1 MIIADGKRQ
10 LGFAVNV
17 ASPGD
22 FRSEFSICCC
32 LFRVCCVH
40 FYNNKKISDP
50 KFLVNTK
57 LREALVDI
65 WCRVT
70 QRVGSSQLGRVD
82 LGRNLSLGDIF
93 VGFGEQYF
101 IRTLFSTLRISNS
114 HFESWI
120 SLLC

>member
-17 ASPGD
+17 ASPRD
-22 FRSEFSICCC
+22 FGSEFSICCC

-40 FYNNKKISDP
+40 LYNNKKKIQIQS
-50 KFLVNTK
+50 FGLINTK

-65 WCRVT
+65 WCHVT
-70 QRVGSSQLGRVD
+70 QKVGSSQLGRVD

-93 VGFGEQYF
+93 VGFGEQ
-101 IRTLFSTLRISNS
+101 
-114 HFESWI
+114 
-120 SLLC
+120 